1 MEKKKK
7 SMKLRTRVIIS
18 FFIIIL
24 VPIVMCALTFYF
36 FVGYKAKI
44 IGEKYGLANATY
56 RTISNNTLLLNAMTS
71 EEYDEVEDTAKSD
84 TAKLEETNYLSV
96 LNARLQKKQ
105 SFIAVREDGVIIY
118 NGSEELSSEEL
129 ENELPKYGDPG
140 ANLKGGV
147 YFRNEKQW
155 MVKQVD
161 YENSDGK
168 ECSAFIVTKT
178 DQIAPQITGMVK
190 ELGIVIVLILVLT
203 SLGLSFWIYR
213 GVIGPLEQLKKATQ
227 NIKDGNLDFTV
238 EPCGVAEINDLC
250 EDFEEMRIRL
260 KETAEEKV
268 EFDKENK
275 ELISNISHDL
285 KTPIT
290 AIKGYVEGIM
300 DGVAD
305 TPEKMERYLK
315 TVYNKANDM
324 QRLIDELTFYSKID
338 TNRIPYNF
346 RKINVSDYF
355 GDCAEEVGLDLGAK
369 NIVFQYAN
377 YVDEQVMVIADPEQI
392 RRVVNNIISNSCK
405 YFDKSQCFINMRIK
419 DVGDFIQVEIEDNG
433 KGIATKDIP
442 YIFDRFYRTDSSR
455 NSAKGGSGIG
465 LSIVRKIL
473 EDHGGKVWASSKEGT
488 GTVVY
493 FVLRKYQENVQNVE
507 SAEADDTDEKT
518 KVKEAKTKEQK
529 VTKES
534 GTGKVVFTQ
543 DNSSKNSTHIMQM
556 RGKERKE

>member
-140 ANLKGGV
+140 ANSKGGV

-161 YENSDGK
+161 YENVDGK

-213 GVIGPLEQLKKATQ
+213 GVIGPLGQLKKATQ

-260 KETAEEKV
+260 KETAE
-268 EFDKENK
+268 
-275 ELISNISHDL
+275 
-285 KTPIT
+285 
-290 AIKGYVEGIM
+290 
-300 DGVAD
+300 GVAKAMGAQASVQFRPGYIAQKND
-305 TPEKMERYLK
+305 DRVMDLLMETAAECVGKEMIFQKPYPSMG
-315 TVYNKANDM
+315 VEDFA
-324 QRLIDELTFYSKID
+324 FYSAQ
-338 TNRIPYNF
+338 RP
-346 RKINVSDYF
+346 S
-355 GDCAEEVGLDLGAK
+355 
-369 NIVFQYAN
+369 VFFFA
-377 YVDEQVMVIADPEQI
+377 
-392 RRVVNNIISNSCK
+392 
-405 YFDKSQCFINMRIK
+405 
-419 DVGDFIQVEIEDNG
+419 
-433 KGIATKDIP
+433 
-442 YIFDRFYRTDSSR
+442 
-455 NSAKGGSGIG
+455 
-465 LSIVRKIL
+465 
-473 EDHGGKVWASSKEGT
+473 GT
-488 GTVVY
+488 GY
-493 FVLRKYQENVQNVE
+493 PDRKNYGIHHGRF
-507 SAEADDTDEKT
+507 EADERALDTAVLLE
-518 KVKEAKTKEQK
+518 V
-529 VTKES
+529 
-534 GTGKVVFTQ
+534 
-543 DNSSKNSTHIMQM
+543 MMCLRLM
-556 RGKERKE
+556 RS

>member
-155 MVKQVD
+155 MVKQAD

-285 KTPIT
+285 KTPVT
-290 AIKGYVEGIM
+290 TIKGYAEGII

-305 TPEKMERYLK
+305 TPEKIERYVR
-315 TVYNKANDM
+315 TIHNKATEMNT
-324 QRLIDELTFYSKID
+324 LINELTLYSKID
-338 TNRIPYNF
+338 TNKIPYNF
-346 RKINVSDYF
+346 NIVSANEYF
-355 GDCAEEVGLDLGAK
+355 NDCADDLSVELAAQNVGFGY
-369 NIVFQYAN
+369 FN
-377 YVDEQVMVIADPEQI
+377 YVEKNVRIIADPEQVK
-392 RRVVNNIISNSCK
+392 RVIHNIVNNSLK
-405 YFDKSQCFINMRIK
+405 YMDKPKGMINLRVK
-419 DVGDFIQVEIEDNG
+419 DVGDFVQIELEDNG
-433 KGIATKDIP
+433 KGIAAKDLP
-442 YIFDRFYRTDSSR
+442 NIFDRFYRTDASR
-455 NSAKGGSGIG
+455 NSSTGGSGIG
-465 LSIVRKIL
+465 LSVVKKIV
-473 EDHGGKVWASSKEGT
+473 EEHGGKIWATSREET
-488 GTVVY
+488 GTTMY
-493 FVLRKYQENVQNVE
+493 FVLRKYQEVPVNE
-507 SAEADDTDEKT
+507 
-518 KVKEAKTKEQK
+518 
-529 VTKES
+529 
-534 GTGKVVFTQ
+534 
-543 DNSSKNSTHIMQM
+543 
-556 RGKERKE
+556 